1 MADNNDD
8 AINNLDRY
16 FANALNMKGEASKF
30 SASIGSCNVFEDPC
44 GMFDE
49 PIFSTFD
56 ELEEVLAFVF
66 NESFQLESVKAA
78 IASVEANLSKGV
90 SADYLSKL

>member
-1 MADNNDD
+1 M
-8 AINNLDRY
+8 
-16 FANALNMKGEASKF
+16 SKF
-30 SASIGSCNVFEDPC
+30 AASIGSCSVSEDPC